1 VISLIGRLGGKQKF
15 KTSAKPRRQR
25 RHAKRRFR
33 ERFDQKLN
41 DNEYGQLLNQIKK
54 GTAKMIKNKYDSS
67 IWVVKLND
75 RRFKCVFDKRT
86 KMIVT
91 IYP

>member
-1 VISLIGRLGGKQKF
+1 MIGRLGGKQNF
-15 KTSAKPRRQR
+15 KHSAKPRRQR

-33 ERFDQKLN
+33 ERFGEKLN
-41 DNEYGQLLNQIKK
+41 DNQYNQLLVQIKK
-54 GTAKMIKNKYDSS
+54 EKAIKIKDKGRSS
-67 IWVVKLND
+67 VWRVNLD
-75 RRFKCVFDKRT
+75 GRTFKCVLDKKS